1 MAKRIRKKRK
11 INKIEARLE
20 DKTCGRSKL
29 VRKNKVRITQIA
41 DIVGEWFLHI
51 FQEALEE
58 KMTELGIG
66 EHIREGAGHY
76 KETRDRGR

>member
-1 MAKRIRKKRK
+1 MRTIQTCEKEQGKKASNSR
-11 INKIEARLE
+11 
-20 DKTCGRSKL
+20 T
-29 VRKNKVRITQIA
+29 VRKSRGDSFYIY
-41 DIVGEWFLHI
+41 